1 MDGIRVDERDLETE
15 QARTRPFVD
24 QVCAFARELGKC
36 RLEIG
41 DLVRHVM
48 HPRPS
53 LRQEAADRGVLPER
67 LEQLDAALADTDGGR
82 PDSLISYRRAVLDQR
97 PEQPLVGLERRV
109 EVLDRDPEMVDTP
122 RLHASDAIR

>member
-15 QARTRPFVD
+15 QARTRAFVD
-24 QVCAFARELGKC
+24 QVCACARELGKR

-41 DLVRHVM
+41 DLVGHVM

-82 PDSLISYRRAVLDQR
+82 PDSLISYRRAVLNLR
-97 PEQPLVGLERRV
+97 AEQPLVGHEGRI
-109 EVLDRDPEMVDTP
+109 EVLDRNP
-122 RLHASDAIR
+122 